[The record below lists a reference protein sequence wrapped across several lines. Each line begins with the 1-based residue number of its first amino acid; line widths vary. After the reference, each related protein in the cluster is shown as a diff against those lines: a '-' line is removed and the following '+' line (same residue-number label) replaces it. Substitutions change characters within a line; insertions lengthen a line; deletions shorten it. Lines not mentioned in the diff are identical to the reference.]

1 MLSRW
6 LRVFIGFLQ
15 CQYPP
20 WFSKGLFWFWF
31 ATIAWRSLESR
42 FFDVLFFV
50 TSSER
55 FCYYYIMWCLFGI
68 PLKLLSNELGLRR
81 VMVLDFVETP
91 SSQST
96 HSETKLRRL
105 IRHRSSLS
113 SLLYIYYEFF
123 VAFKFDHST
132 VIDLISEY
140 FRGPFLE
147 SPDMFSHPESR
158 RKISNFMGTK
168 LFYSHILIITEVL
181 FIQEVSG
188 VYTSL
193 VLDAE

>member
-1 MLSRW
+1 MSVSSVIFQRIVLVLVCDNRLKISRIS
-6 LRVFIGFLQ
+6 F
-15 CQYPP
+15 
-20 WFSKGLFWFWF
+20 FWC
-31 ATIAWRSLESR
+31 SL
-42 FFDVLFFV
+42 
-50 TSSER
+50 
-55 FCYYYIMWCLFGI
+55 FCYILWM
-68 PLKLLSNELGLRR
+68 LLLLLHHVVSFRYPFEALVKRVRPASSHGLY
-81 VMVLDFVETP
+81 FVETP
-91 SSQST
+91 SNQST

-158 RKISNFMGTK
+158 RKISNFMSTK

>member
-1 MLSRW
+1 
-6 LRVFIGFLQ
+6 
-15 CQYPP
+15 
-20 WFSKGLFWFWF
+20 
-31 ATIAWRSLESR
+31 
-42 FFDVLFFV
+42 
-50 TSSER
+50 
-55 FCYYYIMWCLFGI
+55 MWCLFGI
-68 PLKLLSNELGLRR
+68 PLKLLSNEIGLRR
-81 VMVLDFVETP
+81 VMVRDFVETP

-147 SPDMFSHPESR
+147 SPDIFSHPESR

-168 LFYSHILIITEVL
+168 LFYSHILIITEVP

>member
-1 MLSRW
+1 MSVSSVIFQRIVLVLVCDNRLKISRIS
-6 LRVFIGFLQ
+6 F
-15 CQYPP
+15 
-20 WFSKGLFWFWF
+20 FWC
-31 ATIAWRSLESR
+31 SL
-42 FFDVLFFV
+42 
-50 TSSER
+50 
-55 FCYYYIMWCLFGI
+55 FCYILWMLLLLLHHVVSFRYPFEALV
-68 PLKLLSNELGLRR
+68 KLNELGLRR